1 MAHRSNWLALIL
13 AFVIMIGATLYPPL
27 LIGPNGR
34 ADHVLALCVIWAM
47 SAGFIRG
54 VGFVPRYPALRW
66 LFSLWA
72 IGTALLVGLLWLY
85 FR

>member
-1 MAHRSNWLALIL
+1 MDHRSNWLALTL
-13 AFVIMIGATLYPPL
+13 AFVIMIGAMVYPPL

-34 ADHVLALCVIWAM
+34 ADHMLALCVMWAM

-54 VGFVPRYPALRW
+54 VGFVPKNAALRW
-66 LFSLWA
+66 LFSRWA
-72 IGTALLVGLLWLY
+72 IGTALLASFVWLY